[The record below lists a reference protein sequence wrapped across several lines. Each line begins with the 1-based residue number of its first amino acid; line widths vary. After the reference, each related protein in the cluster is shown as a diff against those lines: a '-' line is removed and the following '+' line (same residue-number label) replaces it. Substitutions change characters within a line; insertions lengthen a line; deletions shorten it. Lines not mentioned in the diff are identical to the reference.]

1 MPFLIRLVATLFL
14 LFPAGSAESS
24 EFVAAALEDASVH
37 FLDENLAD
45 VGSFAAGSDNPNGIA
60 TDGTLIYTVDLVTQ
74 EVVAYD
80 LAGVESFR
88 WSADLVGARA
98 MEIVNGELAIARLT
112 SIYFFDPT
120 DGTSR
125 GSLSVPEDC
134 DGFAEGL
141 AFDGTVLW
149 ALCDESIEGI
159 DPDSGDPLGGIPNAA
174 ESAGCDFGG
183 TGLTASAVGE
193 LTLAC
198 VSGDWFQVSSA
209 DGAVLDSG
217 NTSVHMYGIKYL
229 PEPNGWAMLV
239 SGCGALLALRR
250 RPS

>member
-14 LFPAGSAESS
+14 LFPAGGAESS
-24 EFVAAALEDASVH
+24 EFVAPAWSDTSVH

-45 VGSFAAGSDNPNGIA
+45 VGSFAAGSGNPNGIA
-60 TDGTLIYTVDLVTQ
+60 TDGTLIYTVHPATQ

-88 WSADLVGARA
+88 WSAPLILARA
-98 MEIVNGELAIARLT
+98 MEIVSGELAIARLVG
-112 SIYFFDPT
+112 IDFFNPAT
-120 DGTSR
+120 
-125 GSLSVPEDC
+125 GSLLDSVAFQCPSS
-134 DGFAEGL
+134 GFAEGI

-149 ALCDESIEGI
+149 ALCDGSIEGI
-159 DPDSGDPLGGIPNAA
+159 DPDSGSSLASIPNAA
-174 ESAGCDFGG
+174 QSAGCDFGG

-198 VSGDWFQVSSA
+198 ESGDWFQVSSA

-217 NTSVHMYGIKYL
+217 NNSVDMYGIKYL

-250 RPS
+250 LPR

>member
-14 LFPAGSAESS
+14 LFPAGGAASS
-24 EFVAAALEDASVH
+24 EFVAPAWSDTSVH

-45 VGSFAAGSDNPNGIA
+45 VGSFAAGSGNPNGIA

-88 WSADLVGARA
+88 WSASLALARA
-98 MEIVNGELAIARLT
+98 MEIVSGELAIALPT
-112 SIYFFDPT
+112 SIEFFNPAT
-120 DGTSR
+120 GSSL
-125 GSLSVPEDC
+125 GSLPFQCPSL
-134 DGFAEGL
+134 FAEGI

-149 ALCDESIEGI
+149 ALCSGSIEGI
-159 DPDSGDPLGGIPNAA
+159 DPDSGSSLASIPNAA
-174 ESAGCDFGG
+174 QSAGCDFGG

-198 VSGDWFQVSSA
+198 RSGDWFQVSSA

-217 NTSVHMYGIKYL
+217 NNSVDMYGIKYL

-239 SGCGALLALRR
+239 SGCGVLLALRR